1 MKKKTKRTGHFNR
14 ALALLFTALLV
25 LQAAALGSG
34 LSMTADASEA
44 ADVSVTAGTSEAASA
59 PDAVNAPAAAD
70 TAETESAPEAA
81 DVSEAANAPEAVRSS
96 GAANASGAAD
106 TSEAAADIQKKSR
119 ETGNAGSGSTENDS
133 KKNSSAEN
141 AGTENN
147 PEKNSSAEN
156 NRAET
161 GKAGTSGKKSRDS
174 ETGSREMLKEKKTD
188 TLSPQVSLVSN
199 TGGEDRDGLLHV
211 NDTME
216 FVLCVEDRNP
226 PEENQLQAQVFVREE
241 GAGDGERKLL
251 AARADYSGEMV
262 FQAGDIEN
270 AGLALADGR
279 KYVIEAFAWD
289 DAENE
294 GRGPAGDRRHQDR
307 EGCPSQRIQP

>member
-1 MKKKTKRTGHFNR
+1 M
-14 ALALLFTALLV
+14 
-25 LQAAALGSG
+25 
-34 LSMTADASEA
+34 
-44 ADVSVTAGTSEAASA
+44 TAGTSEAASA

-119 ETGNAGSGSTENDS
+119 ETGNAGSASTENDS

-141 AGTENN
+141 
-147 PEKNSSAEN
+147 

-161 GKAGTSGKKSRDS
+161 GNAGNSGKKSSDS

-216 FVLCVEDRNP
+216 FVLCVEDRDP

-251 AARADYSGEMV
+251 AARADYSGSH
-262 FQAGDIEN
+262 
-270 AGLALADGR
+270 LHTTGR
-279 KYVIEAFAWD
+279 
-289 DAENE
+289 
-294 GRGPAGDRRHQDR
+294 
-307 EGCPSQRIQP
+307 